1 MLASF
6 PASILNQIP
15 PESGNP
21 LDSIKKQDALVPLPL
36 VVGLPHP
43 PAGGGDVVTRARPLT
58 PESGLS
64 APRAVGAFGQVQ
76 FLSRRSAAA
85 ARSAKDP
92 PPARLTLAR
101 RQGARNEAS
110 QAGRLPRASQP
121 LGRVHYQ
128 DPNSRAPIAAGAQ
141 VARTPAVIRPLR
153 SRPYLPIAVIA
164 TPKWSTKLREA
175 CRGWMPPRHVSRRR
189 GPARPPSRPTSS
201 RRNGRSTGYYAAPSR

>member
-1 MLASF
+1 
-6 PASILNQIP
+6 
-15 PESGNP
+15 
-21 LDSIKKQDALVPLPL
+21 
-36 VVGLPHP
+36 LPHP

-92 PPARLTLAR
+92 PPARLTDEQRARSNRRAGVGISVVHPSQRLGSPRQPSRLGCLIPGALSPRQRSSSENACCHPPLAFTPLPADR
-101 RQGARNEAS
+101 GHRHAEAVYEATRSMQGMNAPRN
-110 QAGRLPRASQP
+110 
-121 LGRVHYQ
+121 
-128 DPNSRAPIAAGAQ
+128 
-141 VARTPAVIRPLR
+141 
-153 SRPYLPIAVIA
+153 
-164 TPKWSTKLREA
+164 
-175 CRGWMPPRHVSRRR
+175 VSRRR